1 MCGAYFLFRR
11 SCFSRVKKSSLNL
24 AEGQEAAE
32 ESGNDFPAVDS
43 QDKSADNEYMSED
56 TEFLEEYQYT

>member
-1 MCGAYFLFRR
+1 M
-11 SCFSRVKKSSLNL
+11 KKSSLNL
-24 AEGQEAAE
+24 AEGQDAAE
-32 ESGNDFPAVDS
+32 ESGNDFPAADS